1 METTQNDHW
10 YVSLQC
16 LQYNCYLE
24 IKSVQPWY
32 IPQCRKSQKIY
43 RKLIS
48 NLLFRGHKMRQCW
61 MWGTK
66 LQARYS
72 ARPDSLELLSC
83 HGQQLAGQRW
93 RNSKFLTT
101 SCCCSLIFLFPGI
114 VRKFISSTNPQQTWL
129 VASSR

>member
-1 METTQNDHW
+1 MCPDCTSLKSMAIPKTYIQINTFYMEM
-10 YVSLQC
+10 L
-16 LQYNCYLE
+16 
-24 IKSVQPWY
+24 
-32 IPQCRKSQKIY
+32 SQKIY